1 MELITSQGVLKQ
13 MEILELIT
21 RDPEIG
27 VGQMTSCAVS
37 AVELIT
43 LMRWYREEMLICQE
57 ILELIN

>member
-1 MELITSQGVLKQ
+1 
-13 MEILELIT
+13 
-21 RDPEIG
+21 
-27 VGQMTSCAVS
+27 MTSCAVS